1 MTILPFIKQ
10 ARRGDLKKIALFT
23 TIAGL
28 ANALLIVVI
37 NEVAILVAE
46 GERPG
51 TMQWF
56 IFAAAFVLYFQCNK
70 MALLQ
75 ANRVIER
82 LLRNLRADVADKLRR
97 SELKTV
103 NHLGRGKLY
112 SLLSHETNHLSIT
125 FPILVESFQ
134 QAILLVIALFYLAY
148 LSWAALLVFMLAVL
162 LGVYG
167 YTHINKSYRDTLQKV
182 AEQQAKLLDR
192 FGDIIHGS
200 KEIRLNRSRGKA
212 VFQVFS
218 QQSHATEELLT
229 VAGARWTYLILLG
242 AIVMYT
248 MLGIVVFVFPN
259 YIEGHSTIIFQLVPT
274 MMFCLTPLTKIV
286 AQSPLFLR
294 ADVGLH
300 EILTMQKE
308 LEAAGGIA
316 PASARKAAK
325 RFQNFEQI
333 EFSEI
338 TYHHRDRDGASL
350 FTSGPW
356 DLTLRRGELLFLV
369 GGNGSG
375 KSTALR
381 LLTGLYHRDTGRIA
395 VDGGAPLDDVQFA
408 GIRELY
414 SAVFGDFHLF
424 DRLYGLEHVK
434 QEEVDQLIEMME
446 LTGKVQFADGHFSQ
460 LQLSTGQRKRLALI
474 ATLLED
480 RPVYLFDEW
489 AAEQDVHF
497 REIFYTKILPGLKAQ
512 GKTVV
517 AVTHDERF
525 WHLADRVVKFD
536 LGTIKWDRPGTKLAD

>member
-1 MTILPFIKQ
+1 VAIIPFLKQ
-10 ARRGDLKKIALFT
+10 ARRGELTKIALFT
-23 TIAGL
+23 TIAGI
-28 ANALLIVVI
+28 ANALLIVVV
-37 NEVAILVAE
+37 NEVAILVAQ

-51 TMQWF
+51 LIGWLV
-56 IFAAAFVLYFQCNK
+56 FAAGFALYFQCNK

-82 LLRNLRADVADKLRR
+82 LLMNLRVDVADKLRR

-125 FPILVESFQ
+125 FPILVEGFQ

-148 LSWAALLVFMLAVL
+148 LSWAALVVFMLAVL
-162 LGVYG
+162 LGIYG
-167 YTHINKSYRDTLQKV
+167 YLHINTSYRDTLQKV

-200 KEIRLNRSRGKA
+200 KELRLNRSRSKA
-212 VFQVFS
+212 IFQVFN
-218 QQSHATEELLT
+218 QQSRATEELLT
-229 VAGARWTYLILLG
+229 VAGGRWTYLILLG
-242 AIVMYT
+242 AVVMFA
-248 MLGIVVFVFPN
+248 MLGIVVFIFPN
-259 YIEGHSTIIFQLVPT
+259 YIAAHSTIIFQLVPT

-286 AQSPLFLR
+286 AESPLFLR
-294 ADVGLH
+294 ADVGLQ
-300 EILTMQKE
+300 EILSMQKE
-308 LEAAGGIA
+308 LQAAGGIA
-316 PASARKAAK
+316 PASARKASK
-325 RFQNFEQI
+325 LFQNFKHI
-333 EFSEI
+333 TFSEI
-338 TYHHRDRDGASL
+338 TYHHRDQDGASL

-356 DLTLRRGELLFLV
+356 DLTLQRGEILFLV

-381 LLTGLYHRDTGRIA
+381 LLAGLYHRDSGHIS
-395 VDGGAPLDDVQFA
+395 VDDTPPLDDVHVA

-414 SAVFGDFHLF
+414 AAVFGDFHLF

-434 QEEVDQLIEMME
+434 QEEVDRLIEMME
-446 LTGKVQFADGHFSQ
+446 LTGKVKFVDGCFSQ
-460 LQLSTGQRKRLALI
+460 LNLSTGQRKRLALI

-480 RPVYLFDEW
+480 RPIYLFDEW
-489 AAEQDVHF
+489 AAEQDIHF
-497 REIFYTKILPGLKAQ
+497 REVFYTKILPDLKAQ

-525 WHLADRVVKFD
+525 WHLADRVIKFD
-536 LGTIKWDRPGTKLAD
+536 LGAIKWDRPGTELAD